1 MQVYIFKVGDTL
13 FMISRWLLVVFF
25 ILLFFLLMP
34 VDAHVPISAENNNNL
49 NTALYIEK
57 PLKSY
62 VIYGHLHDASDVG
75 YYKFNLN
82 TGDQLK
88 LSLMTP
94 GFDAPVPD
102 MVVMSPG
109 NSVSN
114 DTLPQYFDIPQG
126 YGAEV
131 IKGQKPVTAEY
142 EPFTPAAIF
151 NVASYTENITQPGTY
166 YVAVVSPA
174 DETQYSIAVG
184 YLEEFSVSEWILV
197 PVSVINTHIWE
208 GQSIIVILAP
218 FLAIM
223 ILGLILITRREQTNQ
238 IKKPLSFW
246 LATIAG
252 LCYLGGASIALVQ
265 MVRVL
270 MVTGLSAGVII
281 TLILAFIPIMLGIW
295 ILRISRSTF
304 PLSKKDRFSLGIIG
318 LLGLLFWAG
327 LIIGPV
333 IAFIA
338 ALVPERY

>member
-1 MQVYIFKVGDTL
+1 M
-13 FMISRWLLVVFF
+13 
-25 ILLFFLLMP
+25 LMYRS
-34 VDAHVPISAENNNNL
+34 VLKINNNL
-49 NTALYIEK
+49 NTALHIEK

-62 VIYGHLHDASDVG
+62 VIYGHLHESSDVG

-82 TGDQLK
+82 AGDQLK
-88 LSLMTP
+88 LSLMTT
-94 GFDAPVPD
+94 GFDEPLPD

-109 NSVSN
+109 TAGNIEGLR
-114 DTLPQYFDIPQG
+114 LPVIVPLG
-126 YGAEV
+126 YNAEV

-142 EPFTPAAIF
+142 EPFAPAAIF

-166 YVAVVSPA
+166 YFAVVSPA
-174 DETQYSIAVG
+174 DGTQYSIAIG

-197 PVSVINTHIWE
+197 PVSAINTHVWE
-208 GQSIIVILAP
+208 GQSIIVIFAP

-223 ILGLILITRREQTNQ
+223 ILGLILINRREQTNQ
-238 IKKPLSFW
+238 IKKPLLFW

-252 LCYLGGASIALVQ
+252 LCYLGGASITLVQ

-281 TLILAFIPIMLGIW
+281 TLILAFIPIILGIL

>member
-1 MQVYIFKVGDTL
+1 
-13 FMISRWLLVVFF
+13 MIPRWLLPAVF
-25 ILLFFLLMP
+25 ILLMVIILP
-34 VDAHVPISAENNNNL
+34 VDAHVPISADNNNNL
-49 NTALYIEK
+49 NTALSVEK
-57 PLKSY
+57 PTKSY
-62 VIYGHLHDASDVG
+62 AIYGHLHDAGDVG
-75 YYKFNLN
+75 YYQFNLKA
-82 TGDQLK
+82 GDQLK
-88 LSLMTP
+88 LSLMTT

-109 NSVSN
+109 NSGPLEG
-114 DTLPQYFDIPQG
+114 LPQYVDVPPG
-126 YGAEV
+126 YNAEV

-142 EPFTPAAIF
+142 EPFSPAAIF

-208 GQSIIVILAP
+208 GQSIIVIFAP

-265 MVRVL
+265 MVRAL

>member
-1 MQVYIFKVGDTL
+1 MTR
-13 FMISRWLLVVFF
+13 RWLIPLFF
-25 ILLFFLLMP
+25 ILFTIIILA
-34 VDAHVPISAENNNNL
+34 VDAHVPISADNNNNV
-49 NTALYIEK
+49 NSALIIEN

-62 VIYGHLHDASDVG
+62 VIYGHLHDAGDGG
-75 YYKFNLN
+75 YYRFNLN
-82 TGDQLK
+82 SGDQLR

-102 MVVMSPG
+102 LVVMSPG
-109 NSVSN
+109 NSGSTT
-114 DTLPQYFDIPQG
+114 TLPQTIEIPQG
-126 YGAEV
+126 YDAEV
-131 IKGQKPVTAEY
+131 IEGQKPITAEY

-151 NVASYTENITQPGTY
+151 NVASYSKNITRPGTY

-208 GQSIIVILAP
+208 GQSLIAIMAP

-223 ILGLILITRREQTNQ
+223 ILGLILIARREQTKH
-238 IKKPLSFW
+238 IKKPMTFW

-252 LCYLGGASIALVQ
+252 LCYLGGASIVLVQ
-265 MVRVL
+265 MVRVIF
-270 MVTGLSAGVII
+270 VTGLSVGVIV
-281 TLILAFIPIMLGIW
+281 TLILAFIPVIVGVW
-295 ILRISRSTF
+295 ILRISRSPF
-304 PLSKKDRFSLGIIG
+304 PLLKKDRFFLGIIG

-333 IAFIA
+333 IACFA